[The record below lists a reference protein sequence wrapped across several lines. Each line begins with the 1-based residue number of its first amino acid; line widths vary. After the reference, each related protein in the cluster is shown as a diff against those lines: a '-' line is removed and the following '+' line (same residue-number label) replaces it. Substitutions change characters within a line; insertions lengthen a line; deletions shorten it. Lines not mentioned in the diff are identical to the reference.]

1 MFYEIR
7 IYIIKIFSVIIINTE
22 TVAARRGKSRGVGTL
37 KMGECGK
44 TFRIIDDQNINK

>member
-1 MFYEIR
+1 MKLYN
-7 IYIIKIFSVIIINTE
+7 NT
-22 TVAARRGKSRGVGTL
+22 TYSVAARRGKSSGGRGGGAL